1 MQVGDLVKVETK
13 FYGKKVGVILALK
26 EDDSFGTIHHVLV
39 ATSARDIHAH
49 PADVE
54 VLSEAR

>member
-39 ATSARDIHAH
+39 STSIRDIHAH
-49 PADVE
+49 PSDVG
-54 VLSEAR
+54 VISEAG

>member
-1 MQVGDLVKVETK
+1 MQVGDLVKVDSR
-13 FYGKKVGVILALK
+13 FYGEKVGVILALK

>member
-1 MQVGDLVKVETK
+1 MQVGDLVTVKTK

-39 ATSARDIHAH
+39 TTSTRDIHAH
-49 PADVE
+49 PDDVE
-54 VLSEAR
+54 VLSEAG